1 MVCPFGKAVF
11 LSMSDD
17 LIRIYGAREHNL
29 RDLSLELPRNK
40 LVVFCGVSGSG
51 KSSLAFDTIYAE
63 GQRRYVES
71 LSAYAR
77 QFLGT
82 MLRPAVDH
90 IEGLSPAIA
99 IDQKSASGNPRS
111 TVATITEIY
120 DYLRVL
126 FARAGEPH
134 CYKCGV
140 PVTASTPQM
149 IVDRIL
155 ALEDETRVLIMSPAR
170 RQPDE
175 TWQQVVRDTRRA
187 GFARIRLDGEI
198 IPLDQPMDLGEE
210 DHTLEVVVDRLTIH
224 ERTRARLAD
233 SVETALAFSTGTVIA
248 AVVDGE
254 ELRFSTAYACH
265 QCGTP
270 VGELTPQLFSFN
282 SPQGMC
288 PGCGGLGF
296 IRDIDPNLFVSDPT
310 KSILGGALQPFGDV
324 RSGHLRQTLTDLA
337 RHYEFDLDTAWQD
350 LTRQVREVVL
360 YGSGGEEISFT
371 YETVKGRKITYKKP
385 FNGLVTSSKKRY
397 ESSESRGEKQY
408 LERYVGELPC
418 PDCQGARLRPEAL
431 AVSFAG
437 RNIAELTKLDVAS
450 ALQFLNEITLSARQG
465 VIAAEVLKEVTARL
479 QFMLDV
485 GVGYLGLDR
494 AAPTL
499 SGGEAQ
505 RIRLATQ
512 IGSGLAGVMYI
523 LDEPSIGLHQRDQE
537 KLLETL
543 FRLRDLGNTLIVVE
557 HDEATMRRADYVV
570 EFGPGAGV
578 RGGEITYAGDI
589 AGMLAAPESLTGRYL
604 SGARE
609 IPVPAYRRKPGDP
622 AAGRVGNYLRLK
634 NAHAHNLQHLDV
646 IIPLGL
652 LVCVTGV
659 SGSGKSTLVHDVI
672 YRALR
677 RRLHRSQEPPGKYEA
692 ISGLE
697 FLDKVINIDQSPI
710 GRTPRS
716 NPATYA
722 HVFGPLRDLFAATPE
737 AQVRGYKSGRFSFN
751 VRGGRCEL
759 CQGDGTMRVEMHFL
773 PPVFVACEQ
782 CGGSRYNRETLQVR
796 YKGKN
801 IAEVLDMT
809 VAEALV
815 HFENVPQ
822 IARVLRMLNDV
833 GLEYVRLGQP
843 GTTLSGG
850 EAQRLKLA
858 RELAKIGTGNTL
870 YVLDEPTTGLHFAD
884 VEKLL
889 QVLERLVDAGN
900 TVLVIEHHLDV
911 IKTAD
916 HVIDL
921 GPEGGAAGGRI
932 VAQGSPEQVAQN
944 PASHTGRYLRRVL
957 PES

>member
-1 MVCPFGKAVF
+1 
-11 LSMSDD
+11 MSDD
-17 LIRIYGAREHNL
+17 RIHIYGAREHNL

-77 QFLGT
+77 QFLGAMT
-82 MLRPAVDH
+82 RPAVDH
-90 IEGLSPAIA
+90 IDGLSPAIA
-99 IDQKSASGNPRS
+99 IDQKSASSNPRS

-140 PVTASTPQM
+140 PVSASTPQM
-149 IVDRIL
+149 IVDQIA
-155 ALEDETRVLIMSPAR
+155 ALGEDTKVLIMAPVS
-170 RQPDE
+170 RQPGE
-175 TWQQVVRDTRRA
+175 TWVQVLREIRRA
-187 GFARIRLDGEI
+187 GFARIRLDGEVTA
-198 IPLDQPMDLGEE
+198 LDQPLDLGDAE
-210 DHTLEVVVDRLTIH
+210 HTLEVVVDRVTIH
-224 ERTRARLAD
+224 ERTQARLAD
-233 SVETALAFSTGTVIA
+233 SVETALAFSNGTVIA
-248 AVVDGE
+248 GIVDGE
-254 ELRFSTAYACH
+254 ALRFSTDYSCH

-282 SPQGMC
+282 SPHGMC
-288 PGCGGLGF
+288 PTCGGLGF
-296 IRDIDPNLFVSDPT
+296 IRDIDPNRFVADQS
-310 KSILGGALQPFGDV
+310 KSVLQGALAPFGDV
-324 RSGHLRQTLTDLA
+324 KSGHLLQTLTDLS
-337 RHYEFDLDTAWQD
+337 RHYDFDLDTPWRD
-350 LTRQVREVVL
+350 LPRQVREVIL
-360 YGSGGEEISFT
+360 YGSEGEDISFT

-385 FNGLVTSSKKRY
+385 FHGLVTASKKRY
-397 ESSESRGEKQY
+397 QTSESANEKQY
-408 LERYVGELPC
+408 LERYVAELPC
-418 PDCQGARLRPEAL
+418 PECQGARLRPEAL
-431 AVSFAG
+431 AVSFA
-437 RNIAELTKLDVAS
+437 RKNIAELTKLDVAA
-450 ALQFLNEITLSARQG
+450 ALQFFREITLSPRQG
-465 VIAAEVLKEVTARL
+465 VIAAEVLKEITARL
-479 QFMLDV
+479 QFMQDV
-485 GVGYLGLDR
+485 GVSYLGLDR

-557 HDEATMRRADYVV
+557 HDEATIRRADHVV

-578 RGGEITYAGDI
+578 QGGEITYAGDV
-589 AGMLAAPESLTGRYL
+589 AGMLKAPTSLTGKYL
-604 SGARE
+604 SGTKQ
-609 IPVPAYRRKPGDP
+609 IPVPRYRRKPSGK
-622 AAGRVGNYLRLK
+622 ALRVK
-634 NAHAHNLQHLDV
+634 NAHEHNLQGLEV
-646 IIPLGL
+646 EIPLGL

-672 YRALR
+672 YKALR
-677 RRLHRSQEPPGKYEA
+677 RHLHRSQEPPGRYE
-692 ISGLE
+692 SLTGLE
-697 FLDKVINIDQSPI
+697 HLDKVIDIDQGPI

-737 AQVRGYKSGRFSFN
+737 AQMRGYKSGRFSFN

-759 CQGDGTMRVEMHFL
+759 CQGDGTTRVEMHFL
-773 PPVFVACEQ
+773 PPVFVPCEQ

-796 YKGKN
+796 YKGKH

-809 VAEALV
+809 VAEAHV

-822 IARVLRMLNDV
+822 IARILRMLNDV
-833 GLEYVRLGQP
+833 GLDYIRLGQS

-884 VEKLL
+884 VERLL

-900 TVLVIEHHLDV
+900 TVLIIEHNLDV

-921 GPEGGAAGGRI
+921 GPEGGAEGGRI
-932 VAQGSPEQVAQN
+932 IAQGAPEQVAKVE
-944 PASHTGRYLRRVL
+944 ASHTGRYLRGVL
-957 PES
+957 RDK

>member
-1 MVCPFGKAVF
+1 
-11 LSMSDD
+11 MSDD

-29 RDLSLELPRNK
+29 CDLSLELPRDK

-71 LSAYAR
+71 LSAHAR

-82 MLRPAVDH
+82 MTRPAVDH

-134 CYKCGV
+134 CYRCGR
-140 PVTASTPQM
+140 PITASTPQM
-149 IVDRIL
+149 IVDQIA
-155 ALEDETRVLIMSPAR
+155 ALGEGTRVLIMAPAQR
-170 RQPDE
+170 EPGE
-175 TWQQVVRDTRRA
+175 TWVQALREIRRG
-187 GFARIRLDGEI
+187 GFARILLDGEI
-198 IPLDQPMDLGEE
+198 IPLDQPIDLGDD
-210 DHTLEVVVDRLTIH
+210 DHRLDVIVDRLTIH
-224 ERTRARLAD
+224 ERSLARLAD
-233 SVETALAFSTGTVIA
+233 SVETALAFSNGTVLASI
-248 AVVDGE
+248 VDGE
-254 ELRFSTAYACH
+254 ELRFSTSYACH
-265 QCGTP
+265 ECGTP
-270 VGELTPQLFSFN
+270 VGDLTPQLFSFN

-288 PGCGGLGF
+288 PGCDGLGF
-296 IRDIDPNLFVSDPT
+296 IRDIDPNLFVADPT
-310 KSILGGALQPFGDV
+310 RSVLGGALQPFGDV
-324 RSGHLRQTLTDLA
+324 KSGHLLQTLTDLA
-337 RHYEFDLDTAWQD
+337 RHYDFDLNAPWRE
-350 LTRQVREVVL
+350 LPRQVREVIL
-360 YGSGGEEISFT
+360 YGSEGEDITFT

-385 FNGLVTSSKKRY
+385 FHGLVTSSKRRY
-397 ESSESRGEKQY
+397 ENSESNGERQY
-408 LERYVGELPC
+408 LERYVAELPC
-418 PDCQGARLRPEAL
+418 PECHGARLRPEAL
-431 AVSFAG
+431 AVTFAG
-437 RNIAELTKLDVAS
+437 RNIAELAHLDVIE
-450 ALQFLNEITLSARQG
+450 ALRFFDDVTLSPRQG
-465 VIAAEVLKEVTARL
+465 IIAREVLKEITARL
-479 QFMLDV
+479 QFMRDV

-523 LDEPSIGLHQRDQE
+523 LDEPSIGLHPRDQE
-537 KLLETL
+537 KLLQTL

-557 HDEATMRRADYVV
+557 HDETTIRRADHVV

-578 RGGEITYAGDI
+578 RGGHVTYAGDV
-589 AGMLAAPESLTGRYL
+589 AGMLTAPDCLTGKYL
-604 SGARE
+604 SGTRR
-609 IPVPAYRRKPGDP
+609 IPVPQYRRKPN
-622 AAGRVGNYLRLK
+622 GNYLRLK
-634 NAHAHNLQHLDV
+634 GAHEHNLQHLDV
-646 IIPLGL
+646 VIPLGL

-677 RRLHRSQEPPGKYEA
+677 RRLHRSQDPPAKCEG

-697 FLDKVINIDQSPI
+697 HLDKIINIDQGPI

-759 CQGDGTMRVEMHFL
+759 CQGDGTTRVEMHFL
-773 PPVFVACEQ
+773 PPVYVPCEQ

-809 VAEALV
+809 VAEALE
-815 HFENVPQ
+815 HFESVPQ
-822 IARVLRMLNDV
+822 IARILRMLNDV
-833 GLEYVRLGQP
+833 GLDYVRLGQS

-884 VEKLL
+884 VERLL

-900 TVLVIEHHLDV
+900 TVVVIEHNLDV
-911 IKTAD
+911 IKAAD

-921 GPEGGAAGGRI
+921 GPEGGAEGGLI
-932 VAQGSPEQVAQN
+932 IAQGSPEQVAKIE
-944 PASHTGRYLRRVL
+944 ASHTGRYLRDVL
-957 PES
+957 G

>member
-1 MVCPFGKAVF
+1 
-11 LSMSDD
+11 
-17 LIRIYGAREHNL
+17 
-29 RDLSLELPRNK
+29 
-40 LVVFCGVSGSG
+40 
-51 KSSLAFDTIYAE
+51 
-63 GQRRYVES
+63 
-71 LSAYAR
+71 
-77 QFLGT
+77 
-82 MLRPAVDH
+82 
-90 IEGLSPAIA
+90 
-99 IDQKSASGNPRS
+99 
-111 TVATITEIY
+111 
-120 DYLRVL
+120 
-126 FARAGEPH
+126 
-134 CYKCGV
+134 
-140 PVTASTPQM
+140 
-149 IVDRIL
+149 
-155 ALEDETRVLIMSPAR
+155 
-170 RQPDE
+170 
-175 TWQQVVRDTRRA
+175 
-187 GFARIRLDGEI
+187 
-198 IPLDQPMDLGEE
+198 
-210 DHTLEVVVDRLTIH
+210 
-224 ERTRARLAD
+224 
-233 SVETALAFSTGTVIA
+233 
-248 AVVDGE
+248 
-254 ELRFSTAYACH
+254 
-265 QCGTP
+265 
-270 VGELTPQLFSFN
+270 
-282 SPQGMC
+282 
-288 PGCGGLGF
+288 
-296 IRDIDPNLFVSDPT
+296 
-310 KSILGGALQPFGDV
+310 
-324 RSGHLRQTLTDLA
+324 
-337 RHYEFDLDTAWQD
+337 
-350 LTRQVREVVL
+350 
-360 YGSGGEEISFT
+360 
-371 YETVKGRKITYKKP
+371 
-385 FNGLVTSSKKRY
+385 
-397 ESSESRGEKQY
+397 
-408 LERYVGELPC
+408 
-418 PDCQGARLRPEAL
+418 
-431 AVSFAG
+431 
-437 RNIAELTKLDVAS
+437 LTKLDVAS
-450 ALQFLNEITLSARQG
+450 ALQFFNDITLTARQG
-465 VIAAEVLKEVTARL
+465 VIAAEVLKEITARL

-543 FRLRDLGNTLIVVE
+543 FRLRDLGNTVIVVE
-557 HDEATMRRADYVV
+557 HDEATIRQADYVV

-578 RGGEITYAGDI
+578 QGGEITYAGDV
-589 AGMLAAPESLTGRYL
+589 AGMLTSPDSLTGRYL
-604 SGARE
+604 SGARQ
-609 IPVPAYRRKPGDP
+609 IPVPSYRRKP
-622 AAGRVGNYLRLK
+622 AGNYLRIK
-634 NAHAHNLQHLDV
+634 GAHEHNLQQLDV

-672 YRALR
+672 YHALR
-677 RRLHRSQEPPGKYEA
+677 RRLHRSQEPPGKYES

-697 FLDKVINIDQSPI
+697 HLDKVINIDQSPI

-759 CQGDGTMRVEMHFL
+759 CQGDGTTRVEMHFL

-858 RELAKIGTGNTL
+858 RELAKIGTGSTL

-900 TVLVIEHHLDV
+900 TVLMIEHHLDV
-911 IKTAD
+911 VKTAD

-932 VAQGSPEQVAQN
+932 IAQGAPEQVAQD
-944 PASHTGRYLRRVL
+944 PASHTGRYLRGVL
-957 PES
+957 NPSL